1 MARSREEM
9 QDIALYH
16 MEKSNRRNKRD
27 ENAPESLEE
36 GLKRLEKHNSMT
48 PEERQ
53 KAKTWG
59 EWCDGLQEFMLKNK
73 TWSQKNFSF
82 VSTKY
87 GKEMAQLHSDG
98 VTYREVVAFIE
109 EKAIERLNW

>member
-27 ENAPESLEE
+27 DNAPETLEE
-36 GLKRLEKHNSMT
+36 GLKRFEKHNNMT
-48 PEERQ
+48 PEEKQ

-59 EWCDGLQEFMLKNK
+59 DWCDDLQTFMLKNK
-73 TWSQKNFSF
+73 TWSQKNFTF
-82 VSTKY
+82 VSAKY
-87 GKEMAQLHSDG
+87 GKELAQLHAEG
-98 VTYREVVAFIE
+98 APYREVVTFIQ
-109 EKAIERLNW
+109 EKAVERLNW